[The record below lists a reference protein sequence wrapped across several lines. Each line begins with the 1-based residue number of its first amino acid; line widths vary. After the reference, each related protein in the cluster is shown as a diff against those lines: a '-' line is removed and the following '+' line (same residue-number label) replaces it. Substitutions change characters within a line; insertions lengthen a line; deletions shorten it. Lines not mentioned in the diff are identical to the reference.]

1 MRIAIL
7 VDHFPSLSE
16 TFILQQITGLIK
28 RGHHVDIY
36 ANSRGST
43 DKLHPQVREFDLLE
57 RAYFAA
63 PPRNK
68 LKRLVAVL
76 TTISNCPNVPIQRWL
91 GSMNPFRYGRYALSL
106 RLFYDVARFAGK
118 PPYDIIH
125 CQLEPMGLQGMLFRN
140 MGFLHGRLV
149 TSWRGHDFPV
159 YVHRFSQCTY
169 PNLYAQGDRFLPVSD
184 SLRREL
190 LDAGC
195 SDAKI
200 HVLRSGINLNDFPFT
215 LRTPDAQGDIVLLS
229 IGRLVENK
237 GLEYGIRAVAKLVP
251 RYPGI
256 RYRIVGDGPLMD
268 SLQSLVKTLGL
279 EQHVVLTGWQLHEQV
294 RRELQQASI
303 LVTPS
308 FTADDAAKEGIPNVL
323 KEAMAMG
330 VPVIG
335 SDHSGIPE
343 LITDGENGFL
353 VPEKDADAIAAKI
366 DHLLV
371 HPEIWEDLE
380 RAARAHIE
388 AHYDIEKLND
398 ELEQVYRS
406 VL

>member
-1 MRIAIL
+1 MRIAVL

-28 RGHHVDIY
+28 RGHQVDIY
-36 ANSRGST
+36 ANSRGDT
-43 DKLHPQVREFDLLE
+43 EKLHPQVRDYNLLE
-57 RAYFAA
+57 RACFPDLPSGKVQRIAGVFSTILA
-63 PPRNK
+63 HPQVP
-68 LKRLVAVL
+68 LKRWLNSL
-76 TTISNCPNVPIQRWL
+76 NV
-91 GSMNPFRYGRYALSL
+91 FRYGRYALSL
-106 RLFYDVARFAGK
+106 RLFYSVARFADK
-118 PPYDIIH
+118 TPYDIIH
-125 CQLEPMGLQGMLFRN
+125 CQLEPLGLQGMLFRD
-140 MGFLHGRLV
+140 MGFLDGRLV

-159 YVHRFSQCTY
+159 YVHKFRQCNY
-169 PNLYAQGDRFLPVSD
+169 PRLYAQGDRFLPVSD

-190 LDAGC
+190 VNAGC

-215 LRTPDAQGDIVLLS
+215 PRRADAAGDITLLS

-237 GLEYGIRAVAKLVP
+237 GLEYGIRAVHKLVP
-251 RYPGI
+251 KFPGI
-256 RYRIVGDGPLMD
+256 RYRIIGDGPLMAG
-268 SLQSLVKTLGL
+268 LQALVESLGL
-279 EQHVVLTGWQLHEQV
+279 EQHVVLTGWQMHEQV
-294 RRELQQASI
+294 RQQLQQASI

-308 FTADDAAKEGIPNVL
+308 FTADDASKEGIPNVL

-335 SDHSGIPE
+335 TEHSGIPE
-343 LITDGENGFL
+343 LISDGETGFL

-366 DHLLV
+366 DHLLT

-380 RAARAHIE
+380 HAARAHIE
-388 AHYDIEKLND
+388 MHYDIEKLND
-398 ELEQVYRS
+398 ELVQVYNS